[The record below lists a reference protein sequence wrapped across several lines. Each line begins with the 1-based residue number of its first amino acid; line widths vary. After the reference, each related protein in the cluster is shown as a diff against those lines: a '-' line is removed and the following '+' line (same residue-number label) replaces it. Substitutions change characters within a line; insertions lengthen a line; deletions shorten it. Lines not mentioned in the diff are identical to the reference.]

1 MTNDHGEA
9 VREEAKTRW
18 VLRAWILAAFAFVV
32 AVLGY
37 SGAMVY
43 LAQRDYPGS
52 VVNDYFENYEKFNQY
67 AEMLENQEDLGWAL
81 DTQINS
87 LPVVGERLDIVVQAR
102 YADDSPIEDG
112 TVEVRLVRNI
122 NAKLDHR
129 VAMKPTGNG
138 RYVGTASVDHPGNWT
153 IYTTIRD
160 GGKQYISRRYLWVEE
175 PLK

>member
-1 MTNDHGEA
+1 MANDGGEA
-9 VREEAKTRW
+9 ARENAKTRW
-18 VLRAWILAAFAFVV
+18 VLRLWVLAGLAFVV

-37 SGAMVY
+37 SSAMIY

-81 DTQINS
+81 DTQVNS
-87 LPVVGERLDIVVQAR
+87 LPVVGDELDIVVHAR
-102 YADDSPIEDG
+102 YADDSPIERG
-112 TVEVRLVRNI
+112 TVKVRLVRNI
-122 NAKLDHR
+122 NARLDR
-129 VAMKPTGNG
+129 KINMQPQGDG
-138 RYVGTASVDHPGNWT
+138 RYTGSTSVEHPGNWT

-160 GGKQYISRRYLWVEE
+160 GTKQYISRRYLWVEE